1 MTRKMKDSGIEWIG
15 EIPEDWD
22 VVKLKH
28 LVLDRQAGVWGK
40 DENQDNLTN
49 NKICIRIADFD
60 YPRMT
65 IRKDREFTL
74 RNYTDNEISK
84 CSLQKGDILIEKS
97 GGGEKTPVGRT
108 IIWNEDF
115 QAVYANFIERL
126 RVDKKQILPMFAQ
139 FCFFAFYGI
148 GGSNLYFNQTT
159 GIQNL
164 NITGMMN
171 DLRLPTPDLSTQ
183 IKIVDILDRK
193 RNQIESIKS
202 ATIKEIETLEN
213 YKKSVITEAVTKG
226 LDKNVEMK
234 DSGIEWIGEIPK
246 HWDDGKTLF
255 FLKMPIT
262 DGPHTTPNLYDEGI
276 PFVSA
281 EAVASGNGKIDFN
294 KIRGYISEEFYLE
307 CCKKYIPKKDDIYMI
322 KSGATTG
329 LSAMV
334 DTDKKFTIWSPL
346 AVFRADNLKIR
357 PRLLFYILQSKYY
370 LTQVELYWNYGTQQN
385 IGMRTLEKLR
395 MFVPPLKEQN
405 QIADYLNKKTK
416 LIDDSIAIKQ
426 KQLETLEEY
435 KKSLIYEYV
444 TGKKEV
450 KDGEEI

>member
-1 MTRKMKDSGIEWIG
+1 MTKKMKDSGIEWIDD
-15 EIPEDWD
+15 IPEDWEI
-22 VVKLKH
+22 VKLKH
-28 LVLDRQAGVWGK
+28 LALDRQAGVWGK
-40 DENQDNLTN
+40 DESQDNLTN

-65 IRKDREFTL
+65 IRKDIEFTL

-115 QAVYANFIERL
+115 QALYANFIERL

-193 RNQIESIKS
+193 RNQIENIKS
-202 ATIKEIETLEN
+202 TIFQEIQTLQN

-246 HWDDGKTLF
+246 HWEIGKTLF
-255 FLKMPIT
+255 YLKMPIT
-262 DGPHTTPNLYDEGI
+262 DGPHTTPTLYDEGV

-281 EAVASGNGKIDFN
+281 EAVASGKGKIDFN
-294 KIRGYISEEFYLE
+294 KIRGFVSEEFYLE
-307 CCKKYIPKKDDIYMI
+307 CCRKYIPEIDDVYMI

-329 LSAMV
+329 LTAIV
-334 DTDKKFTIWSPL
+334 DTNTKFTIWSPL
-346 AVFRADNLKIR
+346 AVFRADISKVNPKF
-357 PRLLFYILQSKYY
+357 LFYVLQSKYY

-385 IGMRTLEKLR
+385 IGMRTLEKLKICA
-395 MFVPPLKEQN
+395 PPMYEQEKIVRSLDKE
-405 QIADYLNKKTK
+405 IKS
-416 LIDDSIAIKQ
+416 IDEAIESKE

-450 KDGEEI
+450 KDGEES

>member
-15 EIPEDWD
+15 EITEDWE

-28 LVLDRQAGVWGK
+28 LALDRQAGVWGK
-40 DENQDNLTN
+40 DESQDNLTN

-65 IRKDREFTL
+65 IRKDKEFTL

-115 QAVYANFIERL
+115 QALYANFIERL

-148 GGSNLYFNQTT
+148 GGSNLYLNQTT

-202 ATIKEIETLEN
+202 AIIKEIQTLED
-213 YKKSVITEAVTKG
+213 YKKSIITEAVTKG

-246 HWDDGKTLF
+246 HWEIVKGKYIFKQRNTRGNYDNLVLLSPSQKYGVVPQKLYEKLSGMNTVKLNQKTDFTKLKTIKAGDFCISLRSFQGGFEYSNFSGVVSPAYQVFYSFKESCDEYFKYLFKEKGFINKMNSYTMSLRDGKNISF
-255 FLKMPIT
+255 NDFGNSYIPYPPIKEQK
-262 DGPHTTPNLYDEGI
+262 L
-276 PFVSA
+276 
-281 EAVASGNGKIDFN
+281 
-294 KIRGYISEEFYLE
+294 ISNYLE
-307 CCKKYIPKKDDIYMI
+307 
-322 KSGATTG
+322 
-329 LSAMV
+329 
-334 DTDKKFTIWSPL
+334 
-346 AVFRADNLKIR
+346 KI
-357 PRLLFYILQSKYY
+357 
-370 LTQVELYWNYGTQQN
+370 
-385 IGMRTLEKLR
+385 
-395 MFVPPLKEQN
+395 
-405 QIADYLNKKTK
+405 TK

-450 KDGEEI
+450 NDGEET